1 MNKKIYLGIIYSV
14 TAVCMIV
21 GIIINVLSISS
32 KGYTIFGH
40 SRNTV
45 TYDEDLSSFDTLD
58 IDMSFGNI
66 YIKKGTSFHVS
77 YTGNKN
83 YIPEYSISGNK
94 LTIEQK
100 NIRHS
105 LINVGFSNTKSE
117 LTITIPSDITLESLW
132 LDINAGNVSI
142 ADIKSSIINAD
153 IDMGNLEISGCEFN
167 TYSSDINMGNLDI
180 SGCEF
185 DTCKGDVNMGNAKI
199 SQCSFNNI
207 SLSVDMGNAT
217 IKPVTSDKYG
227 YNLTTDLGNIT
238 VFGAD
243 SKHNYSNNTTSHNMI
258 TIDVNMG
265 NIDIL

>member
-14 TAVCMIV
+14 TAVCMVV

-32 KGYTIFGH
+32 KGYTIFGR

-45 TYDEDLSSFDTLD
+45 TYDEELSSFNTLD

-105 LINVGFSNTKSE
+105 LINIGFSNTKSE
-117 LTITIPSDITLESLW
+117 LTITIPSDITLESLG
-132 LDINAGNVSI
+132 LDIDAGNVSI
-142 ADIKSSIINAD
+142 ADIKSSIIDAD
-153 IDMGNLEISGCEFN
+153 ID
-167 TYSSDINMGNLDI
+167 MGNLDI

-185 DTCKGDVNMGNAKI
+185 DTYKGGVNMGNAKI

-238 VFGAD
+238 VFGAG
-243 SKHNYSNNTTSHNMI
+243 SKHNYSNNTTSDNMI
-258 TIDVNMG
+258 TINVDMG

>member
-14 TAVCMIV
+14 TAVCMVV
-21 GIIINVLSISS
+21 GIIINVWGISS

-117 LTITIPSDITLESLW
+117 LTITIPSDITLESLG

-167 TYSSDINMGNLDI
+167 
-180 SGCEF
+180 
-185 DTCKGDVNMGNAKI
+185 TCKGDVNMGNAKI

-243 SKHNYSNNTTSHNMI
+243 SKHNYSNNTSSDNMI

>member
-117 LTITIPSDITLESLW
+117 LTITIPSDITLESLG

-153 IDMGNLEISGCEFN
+153 IDMGNLE
-167 TYSSDINMGNLDI
+167 I

-227 YNLTTDLGNIT
+227 YNLTNDLGNIT

>member
-14 TAVCMIV
+14 TAVCMVV
-21 GIIINVLSISS
+21 GIIINVWGISS
-32 KGYTIFGH
+32 KGYTIFGR

-45 TYDEDLSSFDTLD
+45 TYNEDLSSFDTLD

-100 NIRHS
+100 NISHS
-105 LINVGFSNTKSE
+105 LINIGFSNTKSE
-117 LTITIPSDITLESLW
+117 LTITIPSDITLESLN
-132 LDINAGNVSI
+132 LDIDAGNVSI
-142 ADIKSSIINAD
+142 ADIKSSIIDTD
-153 IDMGNLEISGCEFN
+153 ID
-167 TYSSDINMGNLDI
+167 MGNLDI

-185 DTCKGDVNMGNAKI
+185 DTCKSDVNMGNAKI

-238 VFGAD
+238 VFGTG
-243 SKHNYSNNTTSHNMI
+243 SKHNYSNNTTSDNMI
-258 TIDVNMG
+258 TINVDMG

>member
-1 MNKKIYLGIIYSV
+1 MNS
-14 TAVCMIV
+14 TPIV
-21 GIIINVLSISS
+21 
-32 KGYTIFGH
+32 
-40 SRNTV
+40 
-45 TYDEDLSSFDTLD
+45 
-58 IDMSFGNI
+58 
-66 YIKKGTSFHVS
+66 
-77 YTGNKN
+77 
-83 YIPEYSISGNK
+83 
-94 LTIEQK
+94 
-100 NIRHS
+100 
-105 LINVGFSNTKSE
+105 
-117 LTITIPSDITLESLW
+117 
-132 LDINAGNVSI
+132 A
-142 ADIKSSIINAD
+142 
-153 IDMGNLEISGCEFN
+153 
-167 TYSSDINMGNLDI
+167 DINMGNLDI

-243 SKHNYSNNTTSHNMI
+243 SKHNYSNNTSSDNMI

>member
-14 TAVCMIV
+14 TAVCMVV
-21 GIIINVLSISS
+21 GIIINVWGISS
-32 KGYTIFGH
+32 KGYTIFGR

-45 TYDEDLSSFDTLD
+45 TYNEDLSSFDTLD

-100 NIRHS
+100 NISHS
-105 LINVGFSNTKSE
+105 LINIGFSNTKSE
-117 LTITIPSDITLESLW
+117 LTITIPSDITLESLG
-132 LDINAGNVSI
+132 LDIDAGNVSI
-142 ADIKSSIINAD
+142 ADIKSSIIDAD
-153 IDMGNLEISGCEFN
+153 ID
-167 TYSSDINMGNLDI
+167 MGNLDI

-185 DTCKGDVNMGNAKI
+185 DTYKGGVNMGNAKI

-238 VFGAD
+238 VFGAG
-243 SKHNYSNNTTSHNMI
+243 SKHNYSNNTTSNNMI
-258 TIDVNMG
+258 TINVDMG

>member
-117 LTITIPSDITLESLW
+117 LTITIPSDITLESLG

-167 TYSSDINMGNLDI
+167 
-180 SGCEF
+180 
-185 DTCKGDVNMGNAKI
+185 TCKGDVNMGNAKI

-227 YNLTTDLGNIT
+227 YNLTNDLGNIT

>member
-21 GIIINVLSISS
+21 GIIINVLNISS

-117 LTITIPSDITLESLW
+117 LTITIPSDITLESLG
-132 LDINAGNVSI
+132 LDINAGNVSL

-185 DTCKGDVNMGNAKI
+185 DTCKGDVN
-199 SQCSFNNI
+199 
-207 SLSVDMGNAT
+207 MGNAT